1 LDRRRE
7 GQQQFISEQFGRR
20 KLKLLLLTALLG
32 AAALPASAQVAS
44 IGSNR
49 PTKAPADPNKKIC
62 ERVEET
68 GTRLGSRRVCMTAAE
83 WQARR
88 ASDRTEVERAQQN
101 PGYKPAG

>member
-1 LDRRRE
+1 MVFLAA
-7 GQQQFISEQFGRR
+7 
-20 KLKLLLLTALLG
+20 LLTA
-32 AAALPASAQVAS
+32 AAVPAAAQVATT
-44 IGSNR
+44 GSGS
-49 PTKAPADPNKKIC
+49 PSPAKKADPAKKIC

>member
-1 LDRRRE
+1 MVFLAA
-7 GQQQFISEQFGRR
+7 
-20 KLKLLLLTALLG
+20 LLTA
-32 AAALPASAQVAS
+32 AAVPAAGQVATT
-44 IGSNR
+44 GSGS
-49 PTKAPADPNKKIC
+49 PSSAKKAGPAKKIC

-68 GTRLGSRRVCMTAAE
+68 GTRLGGRRVCMTAAE